1 MCEYDCRMLLAH
13 WYSNG
18 KFAKWDKCTSYVQG
32 SGGKIQRWEESQGFS
47 DDRLSTRSNEN
58 EEENSVTTYSPDSR
72 DSPYADSLDY
82 KTSLWHFSL
91 HTERE
96 KDGLGTQTQSDIQ
109 KVALVLFTQ
118 RRQIWVMWKL
128 RQNWHLQWIL
138 SPGQWHTYSVATST
152 GCFTCFQCIRKGR
165 QEGMLARE
173 LGNIECVVREAGGSS
188 LRTLGK
194 ELCDIKC
201 TMATTEEGQKEH
213 AQKL

>member
-1 MCEYDCRMLLAH
+1 MRQMHLLCAR
-13 WYSNG
+13 
-18 KFAKWDKCTSYVQG
+18 KWWQDPKVRRKPGVQWWQTKHKKQWEWRRELCDNIFTRLKRQSIRRLPRLQDKSMAFLPPHRKG
-32 SGGKIQRWEESQGFS
+32 ERWA
-47 DDRLSTRSNEN
+47 RNTN
-58 EEENSVTTYSPDSR
+58 T
-72 DSPYADSLDY
+72 
-82 KTSLWHFSL
+82 KW
-91 HTERE
+91 HTES
-96 KDGLGTQTQSDIQ
+96 GI
-109 KVALVLFTQ
+109 VLFTQ